1 MKIDFIEPDNNRAIE
16 YLYGLLNLAEMRTE
30 KLGIPFKREDY
41 KWVLGARVITD
52 IDMDTN
58 FQRSLYP
65 DQPRTLFG
73 VVVEADFHNPD
84 NVQLWENITNKV

>member
-1 MKIDFIEPDNNRAIE
+1 MDIASENNRAIE
-16 YLYGLLNLAEMRTE
+16 YLYTLLNLAEMRTE

-41 KWVLGARVITD
+41 KWILGARVIND
-52 IDMDTN
+52 IDIN
-58 FQRSLYP
+58 KNYIRSLYP

-73 VVVEADFHNPD
+73 VVVEADYHNPN

>member
-1 MKIDFIEPDNNRAIE
+1 MDIASENNRAIE
-16 YLYGLLNLAEMRTE
+16 YLYKLLNLAEMRTE

-41 KWVLGARVITD
+41 KWVLGARVIND

-58 FQRSLYP
+58 FQRNLYP

-73 VVVEADFHNPD
+73 VVVEADYYNPD
-84 NVQLWENITNKV
+84 NVQLWENITDIV